1 MKIDKDTL
9 ADMTDKV
16 TKAWTRLQE
25 IDPTIAERLTLEAMP
40 SLWFKTVTSI
50 SFAMPNP
57 NILLDASGNRL
68 FEHNHDYPMYPCDAN
83 DDTMQAAYK
92 RIYKSLTA

>member
-1 MKIDKDTL
+1 MRIDRDTL

-25 IDPTIAERLTLEAMP
+25 IDPTITERLTLGAMP
-40 SLWFKTVTSI
+40 SLWFKTATSI
-50 SFAMPNP
+50 SFDLPNS
-57 NILLDASGNRL
+57 NVLLDASGNRL

>member
-25 IDPTIAERLTLEAMP
+25 IDPTIAERLTLEVMP

-57 NILLDASGNRL
+57 NILLDANGNRL
-68 FEHNHDYPMYPCDAN
+68 FEYDSNYPMYPCDAN
-83 DDTMQAAYK
+83 DDTMKAAYK
-92 RIYKSLTA
+92 RIFKHLTN